1 MRMTEATFEAAIA
14 EKLDYEE
21 LYGEAVA
28 ENDDTGEEE
37 AQTAEAKV
45 SRIRTY
51 ADAGMLTMNRGLV
64 VRLDDG
70 TEFQVTIVQSDR
82 GR

>member
-37 AQTAEAKV
+37 AQTASATV
-45 SRIRTY
+45 TRIRTY
-51 ADAGMLTMNRGLV
+51 SDAGMLTMNRGLV